1 VKQIVQESFFVLGID
16 TSGEYCGAGL
26 VNNERVL
33 GEISERAP
41 QEHSSRLI
49 PFIDKILKDNGIEI
63 QDINGIAVSI
73 GPGCFTGLRVGVAT
87 AKALAQTLNVPIVGV
102 PTLDIIALNVIQRFS
117 LIPFHNKPEDV
128 KEFNICTVVDAKK
141 QQIYTSLYRL
151 KIKGQSLQL
160 KKTRKGSAITVNELP
175 VTFGSGQ
182 MKYGYTIFVGNA
194 IRTYGEKIRERFERK
209 AILAPE
215 EMWYPRAANIALEGY
230 RRLLKNKKGENL
242 FRLKPVYIREPDIR
256 KSRKIEL
263 TLFKR
268 GNDALRYGEE
278 GN

>member
-141 QQIYTSLYRL
+141 QQIYTSQYRL
-151 KIKGQSLQL
+151 KRKGQSLQL
-160 KKTRKGSAITVNELP
+160 KKTRKDSAITVNELP

-215 EMWYPRAANIALEGY
+215 EMWYPRAENIALEGY

-263 TLFKR
+263 TLF
-268 GNDALRYGEE
+268 
-278 GN
+278 